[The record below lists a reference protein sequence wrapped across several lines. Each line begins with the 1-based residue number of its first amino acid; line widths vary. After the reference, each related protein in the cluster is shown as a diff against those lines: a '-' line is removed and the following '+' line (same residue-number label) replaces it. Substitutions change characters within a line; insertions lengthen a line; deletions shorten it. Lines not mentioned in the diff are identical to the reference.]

1 MSALSTKEVKK
12 VTNLFSRDLI
22 YLNIGDLHVNITLVL
37 YIKLY
42 NSWKERD
49 REREKRET

>member
-1 MSALSTKEVKK
+1 MSSLSTKELKK
-12 VTNLFSRDLI
+12 LTNLFSRDLI

-42 NSWKERD
+42 NSWKKERK
-49 REREKRET
+49 KRDLKY